1 MGPYGSRGAWSGEE
15 PSGGERREGEWR
27 REERDWR
34 GGDEWRRGSG
44 DEWRSRSD
52 WPGERDRRGPADEWR
67 REDPWRE
74 DWRRREDERGREW
87 RTREYRDA
95 GAPHREESWREPARG
110 QWGGDPTAR
119 WTHGESRG
127 VYEREDRGP
136 LQWLGEKI
144 AGRRARGPKGYRRSD
159 DRIRDDV
166 CERIARS
173 GIDADEVEV
182 SVENAEVTL
191 TGTVRERHEKWRLEE
206 IADDIFGVED
216 VHNHLRLGRR
226 EDTAS
231 RVDETGRVRH

>member
-67 REDPWRE
+67 REDPW
-74 DWRRREDERGREW
+74 REDERGREW

>member
-67 REDPWRE
+67 REDPW
-74 DWRRREDERGREW
+74 REDERGREW

-206 IADDIFGVED
+206 IAEDIFGVED
-216 VHNHLRLGRR
+216 VHNQLRLGRR